1 MNSTILVG
9 VASIFLAFLF
19 RSQTDGLPAVAQ
31 RMPTLLLWVVAGLAV
46 LMIVED
52 VVKRRKAKH
61 AVTGTPAE
69 DDDEPLP
76 PIKWPVVCVF
86 SIAIVAYV
94 ALIPVAGYM
103 ITTAVFI
110 AGALVVARTMRLPKA
125 VMVGVG
131 TTIAVAAIFIWALSL
146 PVPILPFLK

>member
-19 RSQTDGLPAVAQ
+19 RSQTDALPAVAQ

-52 VVKRRKAKH
+52 VVKRRKAKQPV
-61 AVTGTPAE
+61 AGTPAE

-76 PIKWPVVCVF
+76 PINWPVVCVF
-86 SIAIVAYV
+86 GIAIVAYV
-94 ALIPVAGYM
+94 ALIPVVGYM

-131 TTIAVAAIFIWALSL
+131 TTVAVAAIFIWALSL